1 MTLSYSDIAICS
13 GSDESTFFV
22 TMKSLQVSPKFRNVK
37 KAEQWMSE
45 FIARAKKEG
54 MLND

>member
-1 MTLSYSDIAICS
+1 MDLSHADIAICS

-22 TMKSLQVSPKFRNVK
+22 TMKSFQVSPKFRDVK
-37 KAEQWMSE
+37 KAEQWMSK